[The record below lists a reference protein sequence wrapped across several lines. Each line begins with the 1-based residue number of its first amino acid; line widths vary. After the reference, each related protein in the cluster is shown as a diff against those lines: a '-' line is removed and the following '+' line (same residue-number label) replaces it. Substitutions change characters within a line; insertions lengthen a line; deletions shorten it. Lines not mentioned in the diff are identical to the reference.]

1 MRSYIKNKSCLKNR
15 KDSCSSNF
23 GIGFVSSGHVFY
35 SNADVY
41 RNNTYVGTVDKSTV
55 GGNIDAS
62 FILLHDYPNN
72 YTTNLIGGVN
82 NLSTLTSLP
91 GVGTTINIRGA
102 YTQASGKILD
112 TNVIIEN
119 EDGTTLYNLTSAT
132 YPAIKGDS
140 GGIIYSYV
148 SASNN

>member
-1 MRSYIKNKSCLKNR
+1 M
-15 KDSCSSNF
+15 
-23 GIGFVSSGHVFY
+23 
-35 SNADVY
+35 
-41 RNNTYVGTVDKSTV
+41 GTVDKSTV

-148 SASNN
+148 SASNTRYTVGVHVGLKNSVTYYCKANNVLSALGLSRKKKKKLWR